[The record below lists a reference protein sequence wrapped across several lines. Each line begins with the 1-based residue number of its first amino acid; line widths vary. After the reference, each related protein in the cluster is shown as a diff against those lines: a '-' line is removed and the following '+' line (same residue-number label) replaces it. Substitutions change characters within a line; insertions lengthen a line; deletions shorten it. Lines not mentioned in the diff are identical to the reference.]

1 MNKDGKLFEEQ
12 WKRSIPEDVYYL
24 RLKDNPSS
32 FGKDSS
38 FVRFTL
44 NNPFDCLVF
53 YNGFLFPLELKST
66 SSKSISIQTKKEE
79 KGKMIKINQ
88 IEGLSKSNK
97 YENIFSGF
105 LFDFRESE
113 KTFWMGINDFLKLK
127 EENNKKSINEKDIIK
142 YNAIDVEKEKKKTRY
157 VFSVKKLIEDVVVK
171 NGEKNSL

>member
-113 KTFWMGINDFLKLK
+113 KTFWMGINDFLKFQ

-142 YNAIDVEKEKKKTRY
+142 YNAIEVEKEKRKTRY

>member
-113 KTFWMGINDFLKLK
+113 KTFWMGINDFLKFQ

-142 YNAIDVEKEKKKTRY
+142 YNAIEIEKEKKKTRY

>member
-12 WKRSIPEDVYYL
+12 WKKSIPDDVYYL

-66 SSKSISIQTKKEE
+66 SSKSISIQIDKKE

-97 YENIFSGF
+97 YDFIYSGF

-113 KTFWMGINDFLKLK
+113 KTFWMGIEDFLKFQ

-142 YNAIDVEKEKKKTRY
+142 YNGLEVEKKIIRTRN
-157 VFSVKKLIEDVVVK
+157 VFSVKKLIEAIVVK
-171 NGEKNSL
+171 NGKKNIL

>member
-113 KTFWMGINDFLKLK
+113 KTFWMGINDFLRFQ

>member
-38 FVRFTL
+38 FVKFTL

-105 LFDFRESE
+105 LFDFRESG
-113 KTFWMGINDFLKLK
+113 KTFWMGINDFLKFQ

-142 YNAIDVEKEKKKTRY
+142 YNAIEVEKEKKKTRY
-157 VFSVKKLIEDVVVK
+157 VFSVKKLIGDVVVK

>member
-113 KTFWMGINDFLKLK
+113 KTFWMGINDFLKFQ

-142 YNAIDVEKEKKKTRY
+142 YNAIEVEKEKKKTRY

>member
-53 YNGFLFPLELKST
+53 YNGFLFPIEIKT
-66 SSKSISIQTKKEE
+66 TTSKSISIQTKKEE

-113 KTFWMGINDFLKLK
+113 KTFWMGINDFLKFQ

-142 YNAIDVEKEKKKTRY
+142 YNAIEVEKERKKTRY

>member
-1 MNKDGKLFEEQ
+1 MNKDGNLFEEQ

-113 KTFWMGINDFLKLK
+113 KTFWMGINDFLKFQ

-142 YNAIDVEKEKKKTRY
+142 YNAIEVEKEKKKTRY

>member
-1 MNKDGKLFEEQ
+1 MNIDGKLFEEQ

-113 KTFWMGINDFLKLK
+113 KTFWMGINDFLKFQ

-142 YNAIDVEKEKKKTRY
+142 YNAIEVEKEKKKTRY

>member
-24 RLKDNPSS
+24 RLKDSPSS

-113 KTFWMGINDFLKLK
+113 KTFWMGINDFLKFQ

-142 YNAIDVEKEKKKTRY
+142 YNAIEVEKEKKKTRY

>member
-88 IEGLSKSNK
+88 IEGLFKSNK

-113 KTFWMGINDFLKLK
+113 KTFWMGINDFLKFQ

-142 YNAIDVEKEKKKTRY
+142 YNAIEVEKEKKKTRY

>member
-113 KTFWMGINDFLKLK
+113 KTFWMGINDFLKFQ

-142 YNAIDVEKEKKKTRY
+142 YNAIEVEKERKKTRY

>member
-105 LFDFRESE
+105 LFDFRESG
-113 KTFWMGINDFLKLK
+113 KTFWMGINDFLKFQ

-142 YNAIDVEKEKKKTRY
+142 YNAIEVEKEKKKTRY

>member
-12 WKRSIPEDVYYL
+12 WKKSIPEDVYYL

-113 KTFWMGINDFLKLK
+113 KTFWMGINDFLKFQ

-142 YNAIDVEKEKKKTRY
+142 YNAIEVEKGKKKTRY

>member
-97 YENIFSGF
+97 YKNIFSGF

-113 KTFWMGINDFLKLK
+113 KTFWMGINDFLRFQ

-157 VFSVKKLIEDVVVK
+157 VFSVKKLIEDVVMK

>member
-113 KTFWMGINDFLKLK
+113 KTFWMGINDFLKFQ
-127 EENNKKSINEKDIIK
+127 EEKNKKSINEKDIIK
-142 YNAIDVEKEKKKTRY
+142 YNAIEVEKEKEKTRY

>member
-105 LFDFRESE
+105 LFDFRESG
-113 KTFWMGINDFLKLK
+113 KTFWMGINDFLKFQ
-127 EENNKKSINEKDIIK
+127 EENNKKSISEKDIIK
-142 YNAIDVEKEKKKTRY
+142 YNAIEVEKGRKKTRY

>member
-113 KTFWMGINDFLKLK
+113 KTFWMGINDFLKFQ
-127 EENNKKSINEKDIIK
+127 EVNNKKSINEKDIIK
-142 YNAIDVEKEKKKTRY
+142 YNAIEVEKEKKKTRY

>member
-79 KGKMIKINQ
+79 KSKMIKINQ

-113 KTFWMGINDFLKLK
+113 KTFWMGINDFLKFQ
-127 EENNKKSINEKDIIK
+127 EVNNKKSINEKDIIK
-142 YNAIDVEKEKKKTRY
+142 YNAIEVEKEKKKTRY

>member
-66 SSKSISIQTKKEE
+66 SSKSISIQTKKED
-79 KGKMIKINQ
+79 KGKMIQINQ
-88 IEGLSKSNK
+88 
-97 YENIFSGF
+97 
-105 LFDFRESE
+105 
-113 KTFWMGINDFLKLK
+113 T
-127 EENNKKSINEKDIIK
+127 
-142 YNAIDVEKEKKKTRY
+142 DV
-157 VFSVKKLIEDVVVK
+157 LP
-171 NGEKNSL
+171 